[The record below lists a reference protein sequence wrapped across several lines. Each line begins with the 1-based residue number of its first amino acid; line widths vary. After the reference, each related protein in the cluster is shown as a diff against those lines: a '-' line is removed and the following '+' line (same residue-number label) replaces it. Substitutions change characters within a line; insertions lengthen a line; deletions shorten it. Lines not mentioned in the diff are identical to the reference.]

1 MAKSRSE
8 IIDSRKWKTEHIF
21 PSIND
26 WNLLFEKVEKSI
38 DFACFEGK
46 LNTISA
52 VKKCFDKIYSVCLD
66 LEKLAVYAYM
76 RHDEDTRDDTF
87 TALLKRVEVLEI
99 KYSQATSF
107 ITPEL
112 TELPEETLKEM
123 IKDVSLKD
131 YDYELNSI
139 LKNKAHVLSK
149 ETESVL
155 SLGGQVF
162 SGYKEIFKMIDNADL
177 DFPKMIVDGEEVTIT
192 HGVYGVLMRDDRQE
206 VRKEAFQKY
215 YEAYRKLLNTITSTY
230 VGNVNKNVFLTRARK
245 HKSCLSRALFN
256 EDVDTI
262 VYENLIESVNNAV
275 PTLHRYVELRKKALK
290 LDEMHMY
297 DIYASTAS
305 DADLKLEYEEAFEVV
320 KEGLKPLGEEYSK
333 LLQEAFDGGWID
345 VEETA
350 GKRSGAYS
358 IGVYGI
364 PHPYVLLN
372 YQKTTNDIF
381 TIAHELGHAIH
392 TYFSNKNQPQSKA
405 DYRIFVA
412 EVASTVNEVL
422 LLRSLVE
429 KSNDLKLKKYLLSYF
444 ADMIKGTL
452 FRQTMFAEFE
462 YIAHSKAEKGEP
474 LTKDVL
480 NEIYLSLNQKYYGK
494 AVVSDKEISWEWS
507 RIPHF
512 YNAFY
517 VYKYATGI
525 ISALSIANRILTEG
539 EPAVQ
544 DYFKFLSSGGSDS
557 PVELL
562 KIAGV
567 DLTKKDA
574 FNVAFETFKTCLDE
588 FESINLD

>member
-1 MAKSRSE
+1 MTKQRTQVLE
-8 IIDSRKWKTEHIF
+8 NRKWKTEHIF
-21 PSIND
+21 SSVEEWD
-26 WNLLFEKVEKSI
+26 LLFEKVGNAI
-38 DFACFEGK
+38 DFSCFEGK
-46 LNTISA
+46 LLSA
-52 VKKCFDKIYSVCLD
+52 ETVKQCFDKLYSVSLD
-66 LEKLAVYAYM
+66 LERLAVYAYM

-87 TALLKRVEVLEI
+87 TALLQRVEVLEV
-99 KYSQATSF
+99 KFAQKTSF

-112 TELPEETLKEM
+112 TALDESTLKSMVE
-123 IKDVSLKD
+123 SPLLKD
-131 YDYELNSI
+131 YDYELKSI
-139 LKNKAHVLSK
+139 LKNKPHVLSK
-149 ETESVL
+149 ETEGVL

-162 SGYKEIFKMIDNADL
+162 SGYRDIFKMIDNADL
-177 DFPKMIVDGEEVTIT
+177 DFPKMELDGEEITIT
-192 HGVYGVLMRDDRQE
+192 HGVYGVLMRDERQE

-230 VGNVNKNVFLTRARK
+230 VGNVNKNVFITRARK
-245 HKSCLSRALFN
+245 HKSCLDRALFN

-262 VYENLIESVNNAV
+262 VYENLIESVNDAV
-275 PTLHRYVELRKKALK
+275 PTLHKYVELKKKALK
-290 LDEMHMY
+290 LDTMHMY
-297 DIYASTAS
+297 DIYASTVS
-305 DADLKLEYEEAFEVV
+305 EADLKLEYEEAFEVV
-320 KEGLKPLGEEYSK
+320 KKGLKPLGEEYQK
-333 LLQEAFDGGWID
+333 LLQQAFDGGWID

-422 LLRSLVE
+422 LLRSMVDNT
-429 KSNDLKLKKYLLSYF
+429 NDKKLKKYLLSYF

-474 LTKDVL
+474 LTKDIL
-480 NEIYLSLNQKYYGK
+480 NGIYLSLNEKYYGK

-517 VYKYATGI
+517 VYKYSTGI

-539 EPAVQ
+539 KPAVQ

-557 PVELL
+557 PVTLL

-574 FNVAFETFKTCLDE
+574 FKVAFETFSQILDE
-588 FESINLD
+588 FDSIELD